1 MIKSRRQHL
10 AGFTLVELLVV
21 IGVILIA
28 SSVVLL
34 NTSGGSGSALS
45 ASQRIVS
52 GIAQGARGQA
62 ILKGATTRLLIYSN
76 SSGNN
81 DDDKKLRFFGIIYED
96 ESNAGNWYAATQ
108 GTYLPDG
115 IYFDPIASKSNGSSK
130 WPESTM
136 NIEYPRLTPQ
146 PLGGDE
152 YYYYEFESNGT
163 TATGFQNAWLV
174 LRAGVIKP
182 SSIGLDSI
190 GSDSIG
196 LDSIGLDSIGSDSIG
211 SDSIG
216 SVNSEDIFVDQ
227 QLKGLKSA
235 LILRRS
241 GTTTKVNDP
250 ESIKDK

>member
-10 AGFTLVELLVV
+10 TGFTLVELLVV
-21 IGVILIA
+21 IGIILIA

-62 ILKGATTRLLIYSN
+62 ILKGATTRLIIYSD
-76 SSGNN
+76 NN
-81 DDDKKLRFFGIIYED
+81 IDDDKKLRFFGIIYED
-96 ESNAGNWYAATQ
+96 ENTQNNWYAATQ

-115 IYFDPIASKSNGSSK
+115 IFFDPDASQRNGSSLWLK
-130 WPESTM
+130 STM

-174 LRAGVIKP
+174 LRAGALKP
-182 SSIGLDSI
+182 SSSGADNLE
-190 GSDSIG
+190 
-196 LDSIGLDSIGSDSIG
+196 
-211 SDSIG
+211 
-216 SVNSEDIFVDQ
+216 VNFEDE

-250 ESIKDK
+250 ELITVKDEE

>member
-1 MIKSRRQHL
+1 MSTVILIIIYMIKSRRQHL
-10 AGFTLVELLVV
+10 TGFTLVELLVV
-21 IGVILIA
+21 IGIILIA

-62 ILKGATTRLLIYSN
+62 ILKGATTRLIIYSD
-76 SSGNN
+76 NN
-81 DDDKKLRFFGIIYED
+81 IDDDKKLRFFGIIYED
-96 ESNAGNWYAATQ
+96 ENTQNNWYAATQ

-115 IYFDPIASKSNGSSK
+115 IFFDPDASQRNGSSL
-130 WPESTM
+130 WLRSTM

-174 LRAGVIKP
+174 LRAGALKP
-182 SSIGLDSI
+182 SSSGADNLE
-190 GSDSIG
+190 
-196 LDSIGLDSIGSDSIG
+196 
-211 SDSIG
+211 
-216 SVNSEDIFVDQ
+216 VNFEDE

-250 ESIKDK
+250 ELISVKDEE

>member
-1 MIKSRRQHL
+1 MSTVILIIIYMIKSRRQHL
-10 AGFTLVELLVV
+10 TGFTLVELLVV
-21 IGVILIA
+21 IGIILIA

-62 ILKGATTRLLIYSN
+62 ILKGATTRLIIYSD
-76 SSGNN
+76 NN
-81 DDDKKLRFFGIIYED
+81 IDDDKKLRFFGIIYED
-96 ESNAGNWYAATQ
+96 ENTQNNWYAATQ

-115 IYFDPIASKSNGSSK
+115 IFFDPDASQRNGSSLWSK
-130 WPESTM
+130 STM

-174 LRAGVIKP
+174 LRAGALKP
-182 SSIGLDSI
+182 SSSGADNLE
-190 GSDSIG
+190 
-196 LDSIGLDSIGSDSIG
+196 
-211 SDSIG
+211 
-216 SVNSEDIFVDQ
+216 VNFEDK

-250 ESIKDK
+250 ELITVKDEE

>member
-1 MIKSRRQHL
+1 VSTVILIIIYMIKSRRQHL
-10 AGFTLVELLVV
+10 TGFTLVELLVV
-21 IGVILIA
+21 IGIILIA

-62 ILKGATTRLLIYSN
+62 ILKGATTRLIIYSD
-76 SSGNN
+76 NN
-81 DDDKKLRFFGIIYED
+81 IDDDKKLRFFGIIYED
-96 ESNAGNWYAATQ
+96 ENTQNNWYAATQ

-115 IYFDPIASKSNGSSK
+115 IFFDPDASQRNGSSLWLK
-130 WPESTM
+130 STM

-174 LRAGVIKP
+174 LRAGALKP
-182 SSIGLDSI
+182 SSSGADNLE
-190 GSDSIG
+190 
-196 LDSIGLDSIGSDSIG
+196 
-211 SDSIG
+211 
-216 SVNSEDIFVDQ
+216 VNFEDE

-250 ESIKDK
+250 ELISVKDEE

>member
-1 MIKSRRQHL
+1 MSTVILIIIYMIKSRRQHL
-10 AGFTLVELLVV
+10 TGFTLVELLVV
-21 IGVILIA
+21 IGIILIA

-62 ILKGATTRLLIYSN
+62 ILKGATTRLIIYSD
-76 SSGNN
+76 NN
-81 DDDKKLRFFGIIYED
+81 IDDDKKLRFFGIIYED
-96 ESNAGNWYAATQ
+96 ENTQNNWYAATQ

-115 IYFDPIASKSNGSSK
+115 IFFDPDASQRNGSSLWLK
-130 WPESTM
+130 STM

-174 LRAGVIKP
+174 LRAGALKP
-182 SSIGLDSI
+182 SSSGADNLE
-190 GSDSIG
+190 
-196 LDSIGLDSIGSDSIG
+196 
-211 SDSIG
+211 
-216 SVNSEDIFVDQ
+216 VNFEDE

-250 ESIKDK
+250 ELITVKDEE

>member
-1 MIKSRRQHL
+1 MLKRTVSTVILIIIYMIKSRRQHL
-10 AGFTLVELLVV
+10 TGFTLVELLVV
-21 IGVILIA
+21 IGIILIA

-62 ILKGATTRLLIYSN
+62 ILKGATTRLIIYSDD
-76 SSGNN
+76 SGNI

-96 ESNAGNWYAATQ
+96 ESTVGNWYAATQ

-115 IYFDPIASKSNGSSK
+115 IYFDPDASTNNGSSL
-130 WPESTM
+130 WSRSTM

-174 LRAGVIKP
+174 LRAGVLKP
-182 SSIGLDSI
+182 SSSGADNLE
-190 GSDSIG
+190 
-196 LDSIGLDSIGSDSIG
+196 
-211 SDSIG
+211 
-216 SVNSEDIFVDQ
+216 VNFEDE

-235 LILRRS
+235 LIIRRS

-250 ESIKDK
+250 ELITD

>member
-1 MIKSRRQHL
+1 MSTVILIIIYMIKSRRQHL
-10 AGFTLVELLVV
+10 TGFTLVELLVV
-21 IGVILIA
+21 IGIILIA

-62 ILKGATTRLLIYSN
+62 ILKGATTRLIIYSD
-76 SSGNN
+76 NN
-81 DDDKKLRFFGIIYED
+81 IDDDKKLRFFGIIYED
-96 ESNAGNWYAATQ
+96 ENTQNNWYAATQ

-115 IYFDPIASKSNGSSK
+115 IFFDPDASQRNGSSLWSK
-130 WPESTM
+130 STM

-174 LRAGVIKP
+174 LRAGALKP
-182 SSIGLDSI
+182 SSSGADNLE
-190 GSDSIG
+190 
-196 LDSIGLDSIGSDSIG
+196 
-211 SDSIG
+211 
-216 SVNSEDIFVDQ
+216 VNFEDE

-250 ESIKDK
+250 ELITVKDEE

>member
-1 MIKSRRQHL
+1 MLRRTLSTVILRIIYMIKLERQHL
-10 AGFTLVELLVV
+10 TGFTLVELLVV
-21 IGVILIA
+21 IAIILIA
-28 SSVVLL
+28 SSVVFL
-34 NTSGGSGSALS
+34 NTSGGSGAALG

-62 ILKGATTRLLIYSN
+62 ILKRATTRLIIYSDG
-76 SSGNN
+76 SGNI

-96 ESNAGNWYAATQ
+96 ESTAGNWYAATQ

-115 IYFDPIASKSNGSSK
+115 IYFDPDASASNGSSL
-130 WPESTM
+130 WSRSTM
-136 NIEYPRLTPQ
+136 NIEYPRLKPQ

-163 TATGFQNAWLV
+163 TAIGFQNAWLV
-174 LRAGVIKP
+174 LRAGVLKP
-182 SSIGLDSI
+182 SSSGADNLE
-190 GSDSIG
+190 
-196 LDSIGLDSIGSDSIG
+196 
-211 SDSIG
+211 
-216 SVNSEDIFVDQ
+216 VNFEDE

-250 ESIKDK
+250 ELIID

>member
-21 IGVILIA
+21 IGIILIA
-28 SSVVLL
+28 SSVLLL
-34 NTSGGSGSALS
+34 NTSGNLGSALG

-62 ILKGATTRLLIYSN
+62 ILKGATTRLIIYSDG
-76 SSGNN
+76 SGNT

-96 ESNAGNWYAATQ
+96 ESNVGNWYAATQ

-115 IYFDPIASKSNGSSK
+115 IYFDPDASASNGSSL
-130 WPESTM
+130 WSRSTM
-136 NIEYPRLTPQ
+136 NIKYPRLTPQ
-146 PLGGDE
+146 PLGGDK
-152 YYYYEFESNGT
+152 YYFYEFESNGT
-163 TATGFQNAWLV
+163 TSVGFQNAWLV
-174 LRAGVIKP
+174 LRAGVLKP
-182 SSIGLDSI
+182 FPS
-190 GSDSIG
+190 GSDN
-196 LDSIGLDSIGSDSIG
+196 LE
-211 SDSIG
+211 
-216 SVNSEDIFVDQ
+216 VNFEDE

-250 ESIKDK
+250 ELITVKDEE

>member
-10 AGFTLVELLVV
+10 TGFTLVELLVV
-21 IGVILIA
+21 IGIILIA

-62 ILKGATTRLLIYSN
+62 ILKGATTRLIIYSD
-76 SSGNN
+76 NN
-81 DDDKKLRFFGIIYED
+81 IDDDKKLRFFGIIYED
-96 ESNAGNWYAATQ
+96 ENTQNNWYAATQ

-115 IYFDPIASKSNGSSK
+115 IFFDPDASQRNGSSLWSK
-130 WPESTM
+130 STM

-174 LRAGVIKP
+174 LRAGALKP
-182 SSIGLDSI
+182 SSSGADNLE
-190 GSDSIG
+190 
-196 LDSIGLDSIGSDSIG
+196 
-211 SDSIG
+211 
-216 SVNSEDIFVDQ
+216 VNFEDE

-250 ESIKDK
+250 ELITVKDEE

>member
-1 MIKSRRQHL
+1 MIKSRWQHF

-21 IGVILIA
+21 IGIILIA
-28 SSVVLL
+28 SSVLLL
-34 NTSGGSGSALS
+34 NTSGNLGSALG

-62 ILKGATTRLLIYSN
+62 ILKGATTRLIIYSN
-76 SSGNN
+76 SSGNT

-96 ESNAGNWYAATQ
+96 ESNVGNWYAATQ

-115 IYFDPIASKSNGSSK
+115 IYFDPIASSSNGIGSE
-130 WPESTM
+130 PESTM

-152 YYYYEFESNGT
+152 YYFYQFESNGT
-163 TATGFQNAWLV
+163 TTTGFQNAWLV
-174 LRAGVIKP
+174 LRAGVLKP
-182 SSIGLDSI
+182 SSD
-190 GSDSIG
+190 GSDS
-196 LDSIGLDSIGSDSIG
+196 LE
-211 SDSIG
+211 
-216 SVNSEDIFVDQ
+216 VNFEDEQ
-227 QLKGLKSA
+227 SKGLKSA

-250 ESIKDK
+250 ELIAD

>member
-1 MIKSRRQHL
+1 MSTVILIIIYMIKSRRQHL
-10 AGFTLVELLVV
+10 TGFTLVELLVV
-21 IGVILIA
+21 IGIILIA

-62 ILKGATTRLLIYSN
+62 ILKGATTRLIIYSD
-76 SSGNN
+76 NN
-81 DDDKKLRFFGIIYED
+81 IDDDKKLRFFGIIYED
-96 ESNAGNWYAATQ
+96 ENTQNNWYAATQ

-115 IYFDPIASKSNGSSK
+115 IFFDPDASQRNGSSL
-130 WPESTM
+130 WLRSTM

-174 LRAGVIKP
+174 LRAGALKP
-182 SSIGLDSI
+182 SSSGADNLE
-190 GSDSIG
+190 
-196 LDSIGLDSIGSDSIG
+196 
-211 SDSIG
+211 
-216 SVNSEDIFVDQ
+216 VNFEDE

-250 ESIKDK
+250 ELITVKDEE

>member
-1 MIKSRRQHL
+1 MSTVILIIIYMIKSRRQHL
-10 AGFTLVELLVV
+10 TGFTLVELLVV
-21 IGVILIA
+21 IGIILIA

-62 ILKGATTRLLIYSN
+62 ILKGATTRLIIYSD
-76 SSGNN
+76 NN
-81 DDDKKLRFFGIIYED
+81 IDDDKKLRFFGIIYED
-96 ESNAGNWYAATQ
+96 ENTQNNWYAATQ

-115 IYFDPIASKSNGSSK
+115 IFFDPDASQRNGSSLWSK
-130 WPESTM
+130 STM

-174 LRAGVIKP
+174 LRAGALKP
-182 SSIGLDSI
+182 SSSGADNLE
-190 GSDSIG
+190 
-196 LDSIGLDSIGSDSIG
+196 
-211 SDSIG
+211 
-216 SVNSEDIFVDQ
+216 VNFEDE

-250 ESIKDK
+250 ELISVKDEE

>member
-1 MIKSRRQHL
+1 MLRRTVSTVILIIIYMIKSRRQHL
-10 AGFTLVELLVV
+10 TGFTLVELLVV
-21 IGVILIA
+21 IGIILIA

-62 ILKGATTRLLIYSN
+62 ILKGATTRLIIYSD
-76 SSGNN
+76 NN
-81 DDDKKLRFFGIIYED
+81 IDDDKKLRFFGIIYED
-96 ESNAGNWYAATQ
+96 ENTQNNWYAATQ

-115 IYFDPIASKSNGSSK
+115 IFFDPDASQRNGSSLWSK
-130 WPESTM
+130 STM

-174 LRAGVIKP
+174 LRAGALKP
-182 SSIGLDSI
+182 SSSGADNLE
-190 GSDSIG
+190 
-196 LDSIGLDSIGSDSIG
+196 
-211 SDSIG
+211 
-216 SVNSEDIFVDQ
+216 VNFEDE

-250 ESIKDK
+250 ELISVKDEE

>member
-1 MIKSRRQHL
+1 MSTVILIIIYMIKSRRQHL
-10 AGFTLVELLVV
+10 TGFTLVELLVV
-21 IGVILIA
+21 IGIILIA

-62 ILKGATTRLLIYSN
+62 ILKGATTRLIIYSD
-76 SSGNN
+76 NN
-81 DDDKKLRFFGIIYED
+81 IDDDKKLRFFGIIYED
-96 ESNAGNWYAATQ
+96 ENTQNNWYAATQ

-115 IYFDPIASKSNGSSK
+115 IFFDPDASQRNGSSLWSK
-130 WPESTM
+130 STM

-174 LRAGVIKP
+174 LRAGALKP
-182 SSIGLDSI
+182 SSSGADNLE
-190 GSDSIG
+190 
-196 LDSIGLDSIGSDSIG
+196 
-211 SDSIG
+211 
-216 SVNSEDIFVDQ
+216 VNFEDE

-250 ESIKDK
+250 ELITVKGEE

>member
-1 MIKSRRQHL
+1 MLKRTVSTVILIIIYMIKSRRQHL
-10 AGFTLVELLVV
+10 TGFTLVELLVV
-21 IGVILIA
+21 IGIILIA

-34 NTSGGSGSALS
+34 NTSGGSGSALG

-62 ILKGATTRLLIYSN
+62 ILKGATTRLIIYSDD
-76 SSGNN
+76 SGNI

-96 ESNAGNWYAATQ
+96 ESTVGNWYAATQ

-115 IYFDPIASKSNGSSK
+115 IYFDPDASANNGSSL
-130 WPESTM
+130 WSRSTM

-174 LRAGVIKP
+174 LRAGVLKP
-182 SSIGLDSI
+182 SSSGADNLE
-190 GSDSIG
+190 
-196 LDSIGLDSIGSDSIG
+196 
-211 SDSIG
+211 
-216 SVNSEDIFVDQ
+216 VNFEDE

-235 LILRRS
+235 LIIRRS

-250 ESIKDK
+250 ELITD